1 MSQSTNTSPST
12 RSSVANI
19 VGVVADGQTYKNLLY
34 LLLAFPLGMAYYI
47 ILMVG
52 FTVGLGLSVLVVG
65 LGILLATVIG
75 LRYLASFERGLANT
89 LLGTKIHKP
98 DDVEKAS
105 EGIVG
110 TAKAYLQASS
120 TWRGLGFIV
129 LKFPIGVL
137 SFVLLVTFLGTAV
150 ELLLI
155 PLFPTGV
162 FNIVVFDWVVAE
174 SVETTTELAI
184 AFLAGVVLLFIA
196 FHILNAFAR
205 ANASIASSLLGPE
218 TEAANKQAADS
229 NHEA

>member
-1 MSQSTNTSPST
+1 MSQSTDTSPST
-12 RSSVANI
+12 RSSVAKV

-89 LLGTKIHKP
+89 LLGTNIRKP
-98 DDVEKAS
+98 DDIEKAS

-120 TWRGLGFIV
+120 TWRGLGFV
-129 LKFPIGVL
+129 ALKFPIGVL
-137 SFVLLVTFLGTAV
+137 SFVLLVTFLGTGM

-155 PLFPTGV
+155 PLFPGGV
-162 FNIVVFDWVVAE
+162 FNVQIAGWVVAE
-174 SVETTTELAI
+174 SIETATEQAI
-184 AFLAGVVLLFIA
+184 AVPAGAFLVLLA
-196 FHILNAFAR
+196 VHILNAFAR
-205 ANASIASSLLGPE
+205 ANASIASSLLG
-218 TEAANKQAADS
+218 S
-229 NHEA
+229 N

>member
-1 MSQSTNTSPST
+1 MTQSTDTSSST
-12 RSSVANI
+12 RNSVANI
-19 VGVVADGQTYKNLLY
+19 VGVVADGQTYENLLY
-34 LLLAFPLGMAYYI
+34 LLLAFPLGIAYYV

-52 FTVGLGLSVLVVG
+52 VTVGLGLSILVIG

-75 LRYLASFERGLANT
+75 LRYIASFERSLANT
-89 LLGTKIHKP
+89 LLGTNISKP
-98 DDVEKAS
+98 DDVEKAR

-120 TWRGLGFIV
+120 TWRGLGFIA

-155 PLFPTGV
+155 PLFPGGV
-162 FNIVVFDWVVAE
+162 FNVEVAGWVVAE
-174 SVETTTELAI
+174 SVETPTEQVIAVPAGAI
-184 AFLAGVVLLFIA
+184 LVLLA

-205 ANASIASSLLGPE
+205 ANASIASSLLG
-218 TEAANKQAADS
+218 S
-229 NHEA
+229 N

>member
-12 RSSVANI
+12 RPSVAKI

-120 TWRGLGFIV
+120 TWRGLGFV
-129 LKFPIGVL
+129 ALKFPIGLL
-137 SFVLLVTFLGTAV
+137 SFVLLVTFLGTGL

-155 PLFPTGV
+155 PLFPGGV
-162 FNIVVFDWVVAE
+162 FNVQIAGWVVAE
-174 SVETTTELAI
+174 SVETTTQQAI
-184 AFLAGVVLLFIA
+184 AVPVGAVLVLLA
-196 FHILNAFAR
+196 VHILNAFAR
-205 ANASIASSLLGPE
+205 ANASIASSLLGP
-218 TEAANKQAADS
+218 N
-229 NHEA
+229 

>member
-12 RSSVANI
+12 RPSVAKI

-120 TWRGLGFIV
+120 TWRGLGFV
-129 LKFPIGVL
+129 ALKFPIGLL
-137 SFVLLVTFLGTAV
+137 SFVLLVTFLGIGV
-150 ELLLI
+150 ELLLV

-162 FNIVVFDWVVAE
+162 LNLQVAGWVVAE
-174 SVETTTELAI
+174 SIEATTEQAI
-184 AFLAGVVLLFIA
+184 AVPTGAFLVLFA
-196 FHILNAFAR
+196 VHILNAFAR
-205 ANASIASSLLGPE
+205 ANASIASSLLG
-218 TEAANKQAADS
+218 S
-229 NHEA
+229 N

>member
-1 MSQSTNTSPST
+1 MSQSTDISPSA

-89 LLGTKIHKP
+89 LLNVNIRKP
-98 DDVEKAS
+98 DDIEKAS

-120 TWRGLGFIV
+120 TWRGLGFV
-129 LKFPIGVL
+129 GLKFPIGLV
-137 SFVLLVTFLGTAV
+137 SFVLLVTFLGTGM

-155 PLFPTGV
+155 PLFPGGV
-162 FNIVVFDWVVAE
+162 FNVQIAGWVVAE
-174 SVETTTELAI
+174 SIETTTEQAI
-184 AFLAGVVLLFIA
+184 AVPAGAFLVLLA
-196 FHILNAFAR
+196 VHILNAFAR
-205 ANASIASSLLGPE
+205 ANASIASSLLG
-218 TEAANKQAADS
+218 S
-229 NHEA
+229 N

>member
-1 MSQSTNTSPST
+1 MSQSTDTTPST

-34 LLLAFPLGMAYYI
+34 LLLAFPLGIAYYI

-89 LLGTKIHKP
+89 LLGTTIRKP
-98 DDVEKAS
+98 DDIEKAS

-155 PLFPTGV
+155 PLFPGGV
-162 FNIVVFDWVVAE
+162 FNVQIAGWVVAE
-174 SVETTTELAI
+174 SVETTTQQAI
-184 AFLAGVVLLFIA
+184 AVPVGAVLVLLA
-196 FHILNAFAR
+196 VHILNAFAR
-205 ANASIASSLLGPE
+205 ANASIASSLLGP
-218 TEAANKQAADS
+218 N
-229 NHEA
+229 

>member
-12 RSSVANI
+12 RSSVAKV
-19 VGVVADGQTYKNLLY
+19 VGVVADAQTYKNLLY

-52 FTVGLGLSVLVVG
+52 FTLGLGLSVLVVG

-89 LLGTKIHKP
+89 LLGTNIHKP

-120 TWRGLGFIV
+120 TWRGLGFV
-129 LKFPIGVL
+129 ALKFPIGLL
-137 SFVLLVTFLGTAV
+137 SFVLLVTFLGTGM

-155 PLFPTGV
+155 PLFPGGV
-162 FNIVVFDWVVAE
+162 FNVQIAGWVVAE
-174 SVETTTELAI
+174 SIETTTEQAI
-184 AFLAGVVLLFIA
+184 AVPAGAFLMLLA
-196 FHILNAFAR
+196 VHILNAFAR
-205 ANASIASSLLGPE
+205 ANASIASSLLG
-218 TEAANKQAADS
+218 S
-229 NHEA
+229 N

>member
-120 TWRGLGFIV
+120 TWRGLGFV
-129 LKFPIGVL
+129 ALKFPIGLL
-137 SFVLLVTFLGTAV
+137 SFVLLVTFLGTGL

-155 PLFPTGV
+155 PLFPGGV
-162 FNIVVFDWVVAE
+162 FNVQIAGWVVAE
-174 SVETTTELAI
+174 SIETTTEQAI
-184 AFLAGVVLLFIA
+184 AVPTGAFLVLFA
-196 FHILNAFAR
+196 VHILNAFAR
-205 ANASIASSLLGPE
+205 ANASIASSLLG
-218 TEAANKQAADS
+218 S
-229 NHEA
+229 N